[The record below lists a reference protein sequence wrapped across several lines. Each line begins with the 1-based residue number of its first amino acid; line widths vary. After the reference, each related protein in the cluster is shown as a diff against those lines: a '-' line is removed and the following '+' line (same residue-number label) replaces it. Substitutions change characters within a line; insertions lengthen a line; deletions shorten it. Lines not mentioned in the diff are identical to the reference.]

1 MKCTCSLDIFSFF
14 LFQILR
20 PFCKVPSLKVWK
32 YYTTENLSTGPT
44 YDLELINDVT
54 TTTENEQQSGDGKQ
68 VGTVGGWIACVQ
80 MSPVLCCF

>member
-1 MKCTCSLDIFSFF
+1 M
-14 LFQILR
+14 
-20 PFCKVPSLKVWK
+20 KVWK

-68 VGTVGGWIACVQ
+68 VNKLQSLYSELLLKV
-80 MSPVLCCF
+80 